1 MAIRHDVLH
10 YYRLFRGNMKC
21 TAEQAYWSARR
32 HIHFRQRLAKM
43 VKPSRGAASAAHRSP
58 WGHSAPP
65 EKESTM
71 LAYRTN
77 PTMPKKP
84 HQADAT
90 DRVDIE
96 SAPLHQPCAMT
107 RPIPVKVA
115 PEPLPPLDIPADVL
129 SGPKRGIVRFLLCRP
144 GGCTL
149 RDIKRGTGWKAISIP
164 REAASLN
171 LSLVK
176 DRTPGNP
183 NRYFGRPLDGGP
195 VS

>member
-1 MAIRHDVLH
+1 
-10 YYRLFRGNMKC
+10 
-21 TAEQAYWSARR
+21 
-32 HIHFRQRLAKM
+32 
-43 VKPSRGAASAAHRSP
+43 
-58 WGHSAPP
+58 
-65 EKESTM
+65 M

-90 DRVDIE
+90 DHLDTE
-96 SAPLHQPCAMT
+96 SAAKALIGPDVITKNGTFVDFKTVDTQPIADAMQPLAPLN
-107 RPIPVKVA
+107 IP
-115 PEPLPPLDIPADVL
+115 PEVMA
-129 SGPKRGIVRFLLCRP
+129 GPKRGIVRFLLCRP
-144 GGCTL
+144 EGCTL

-176 DRTPGNP
+176 DKTPGNP